1 MFTAGIPTAPA
12 RAPGRAA
19 LGVGLLI
26 AVVLLAL
33 GWLTRPAAP
42 STPDAQAAPRLAPM
56 LRHMALLGAAPRP
69 IATAANAAARAYIV
83 GQLRGIGLAP
93 QVQTATVQKSSIRKW
108 GGTHVTLGV
117 VHNIVV
123 HLPGSAPDRLRRP
136 TLLIAAHYDSGTL
149 APGAAL
155 GNRGVAPV
163 AALIETAR
171 ALHTGQAH
179 LNDIVLLFAD
189 GEDVGALGASGFVQQ
204 HPLAR
209 RIGLVL
215 KFDGT
220 GGAGPLVLAD
230 ASGAG
235 SQVLRGWA
243 AATPGMP
250 GSALTARLY
259 RLLPD
264 MPRTGPLADIDA
276 PALLFANTGRRPAAE
291 RPDPVLLAQL
301 GDSMLRL
308 AQQFGNVPLARG
320 ARQPHA
326 WFTLPVL
333 GQVRHPAILSWGLAA
348 LAALLL
354 VRGYHTTLARSAAG
368 AVPLL
373 RGFFGVA
380 VLLLAT
386 RMLLWERRHE
396 LAALT
401 LDQDGGAALVFA
413 LAGAC
418 LFIGALYLLRRL
430 AGAASV
436 FLGTMAWLAVAL
448 LGVLALAPD
457 AAYLLAWP
465 LVAALAAFTALQT
478 PRDTNSRFLILALGL
493 VPALLLFVPALR
505 TSWSALAPHGIY
517 LPALVLTV
525 MLLCFASLLL
535 LLPLGR
541 VVGAAL
547 LLATALAP
555 GLATPGQAARTP
567 AMQATLAEHPART
580 PEGLVYFKDMNSWR
594 AYWLLRDERQGRPL
608 DRWTRE
614 LFPNLTKPEVQVD
627 VFGWNSPR
635 QWLAIAP
642 REDAIA
648 YPEAFMLKNPR
659 LARPG
664 QRPALRQVEFTLR
677 SKNRAPHIEMW
688 AAGTKPQRSTLNGR
702 LLTARES
709 AWSLSLYGMQ
719 DRLLR
724 FTLDAPADDILAVVV
739 EERMPGLP
747 VHLLPP
753 GAPHRL
759 AGTGMTVSSDVL
771 RFY

>member
-1 MFTAGIPTAPA
+1 MSTAGIPTAPA
-12 RAPGRAA
+12 RALGRAA
-19 LGVGLLI
+19 LGAGLLI
-26 AVVLLAL
+26 AFVLLAL
-33 GWLTRPAAP
+33 GWRATRPAAP
-42 STPDAQAAPRLAPM
+42 PMPDAQAAPRLAPM
-56 LRHMALLGAAPRP
+56 LRHVAVLGAAPRP

-93 QVQTATVQKSSIRKW
+93 QVQTATVQKSSIRHW

-123 HLPGSAPDRLRRP
+123 RLPGSAPDRLRRP
-136 TLLIAAHYDSGTL
+136 ALLIAAHYDSGTL
-149 APGAAL
+149 TPGAAASNS
-155 GNRGVAPV
+155 GAAQV

-171 ALHTGQAH
+171 ALHTGSAH

-189 GEDVGALGASGFVQQ
+189 GEDVGALGASGFVRQ

-209 RIGLVL
+209 EVGLIL
-215 KFDGT
+215 KFDGAS
-220 GGAGPLVLAD
+220 GAGPLVLAD

-250 GSALTARLY
+250 GSALMARLY

-276 PALLFANTGRRPAAE
+276 PALLFANTGRRLATE
-291 RPDPVLLAQL
+291 RPDPALLAQM

-308 AQQFGNVPLARG
+308 AQQFGNAPLARG

-326 WFTLPVL
+326 WFTLPML

-354 VRGYHTTLARSAAG
+354 ARGYHTMLARSAAG

-380 VLLLAT
+380 MLLLAT

-401 LDQDGGAALVFA
+401 RDQDGGAALVFA

-436 FLGTMAWLAVAL
+436 FLGTMAWLAMAL

-465 LVAALAAFTALQT
+465 LVAALGAFTALQT
-478 PRDTNSRFLILALGL
+478 RRDTTSRFLILALGL
-493 VPALLLFVPALR
+493 APALLLLVPALR
-505 TSWSALAPHGIY
+505 ASWNALAPHGIY

-535 LLPLGR
+535 LLPFGR

-555 GLATPGQAARTP
+555 GLAAPGRAAGTP
-567 AMQATLAEHPART
+567 AMQAEYPARA
-580 PEGLVYFKDMNSWR
+580 PERLVYFKDMNSWR
-594 AYWLLRDERQGRPL
+594 AYWLLRDERQGRSL
-608 DRWTRE
+608 DRWTKG
-614 LFPNLTKPEVQVD
+614 LFPKLDKPEVHVD

-642 REDAIA
+642 REDTIA

-688 AAGTKPQRSTLNGR
+688 AAGTKPQRSTLNGH
-702 LLTARES
+702 LLTTRES
-709 AWSLSLYGMQ
+709 PWSLSLYGMQ